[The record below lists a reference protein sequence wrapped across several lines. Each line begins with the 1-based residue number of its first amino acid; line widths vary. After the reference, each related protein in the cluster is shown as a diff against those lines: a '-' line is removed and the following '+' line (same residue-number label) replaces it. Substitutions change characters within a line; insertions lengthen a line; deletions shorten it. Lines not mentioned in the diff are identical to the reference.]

1 MCEEVFARADAQTA
15 AFIYPNS
22 PISHTQGQ
30 DLLNST
36 LGMNQKFVHSA
47 FIGTFRAANMR
58 SAKCEQSESPQF

>member
-1 MCEEVFARADAQTA
+1 MSEDVSQGPTQTA

-36 LGMNQKFVHSA
+36 LEMNQNFVHSA

-58 SAKCEQSESPQF
+58 SAKC